1 MQNLANNV
9 KFGGV
14 KEAYMEP
21 LNIVLDRNRDRM
33 NKFLLSLANVDDI
46 SSSAGVCIWFIH
58 EYFKS

>member
-21 LNIVLDRNRDRM
+21 LNVVLDRNRDRM
-33 NKFLLSLANVDDI
+33 NEFLLALTEVEDLATVG
-46 SSSAGVCIWFIH
+46 GVC
-58 EYFKS
+58 FKIII